1 MSGNYEV
8 DEDTL
13 RKIRI
18 DLLEN
23 LNSERKQKGM
33 PTFYIDLTTNNI
45 AQYYSEYL
53 INNDHNQDF
62 YESA

>member
-23 LNSERKQKGM
+23 LNIERKMKGM
-33 PTFYIDLTTNNI
+33 VPFAIDLTTNNI

-53 INNDHNQDF
+53 INNDHN
-62 YESA
+62 